1 LDSDGDGQV
10 DYCEDQYP
18 PELVVRNAEA
28 FRCDY
33 HNTDAPRFCYTA
45 VVFKDEKQVEIF
57 LRENFVVID
66 DCPTTELNIEIIKI
80 GGTCNDTRYTVKP
93 FQDTGCVPG
102 TRGEQNI
109 VHLNPLD
116 GTAEEIRVILDESP
130 PSITCGF
137 NHAPHLNRNNSVST
151 NGKTL
156 YHRLGDDSVG
166 SRMTLNNAEFFY
178 TVNVSSPHGIKT
190 LLFCMNLVYSF

>member
-1 LDSDGDGQV
+1 MDSLDAILKHGGISLSQESKDKYAKIKNDW
-10 DYCEDQYP
+10 YL
-18 PELVVRNAEA
+18 ELVNKMTVN
-28 FRCDY
+28 DIL
-33 HNTDAPRFCYTA
+33 PG
-45 VVFKDEKQVEIF
+45 VEIF
-57 LRENFVVID
+57 LKENFVVID
-66 DCPTTELNIEIIKI
+66 DCPTTELNIEIKKI

-93 FQDTGCVPG
+93 IQDTGCAAG

-116 GTAEEIRVILDESP
+116 GTAEEVRVYLDESP

-137 NHAPHLNRNNSVST
+137 NHAPHVNRNNSVST

-166 SRMTLNNAEFFY
+166 SRMKLNNAEFFY
-178 TVNVSSPHGIKT
+178 TVNVSSP
-190 LLFCMNLVYSF
+190 LESRLCCSE